1 MSDQSSGGSVWSA
14 RPIPPLRDLLPSS
27 KRRGKPWAEELMAYW
42 ADRFGNVAERNAM
55 VRFVAASLA
64 DSTAEK
70 YGHNFARFVRWCG
83 SQPDQPSPLPAT
95 RDTVM
100 RWIASDVCPPAD
112 IARVKVDNL
121 RPYTAAINTVHRD
134 FELPEPADGH
144 LWRAFKRGLQR
155 EQQRLP
161 GRK

>member
-70 YGHNFARFVRWCG
+70 YCTPCMDIAG
-83 SQPDQPSPLPAT
+83 SISLD
-95 RDTVM
+95 
-100 RWIASDVCPPAD
+100 IAD
-112 IARVKVDNL
+112 I
-121 RPYTAAINTVHRD
+121 TA
-134 FELPEPADGH
+134 G
-144 LWRAFKRGLQR
+144 
-155 EQQRLP
+155 
-161 GRK
+161 